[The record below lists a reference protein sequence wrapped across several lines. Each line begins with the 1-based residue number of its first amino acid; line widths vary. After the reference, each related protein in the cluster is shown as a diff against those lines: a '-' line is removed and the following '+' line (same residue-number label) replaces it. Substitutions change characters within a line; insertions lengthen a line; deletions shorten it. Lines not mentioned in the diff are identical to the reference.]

1 MQYLIYAAVFRKI
14 SKNSNDPDE
23 SSFSLFAKFI
33 ILNNNKIYFKLQ
45 QANFFDFFYG

>member
-14 SKNSNDPDE
+14 PKNSNDPDE

-33 ILNNNKIYFKLQ
+33 IYFNLQ
-45 QANFFDFFYG
+45 QANFFDFYAYG